1 MNNDVLIEKLT
12 TLIAPIVNSKEC
24 ELYHIEFVKEDGENF
39 LRIYIDNSEGVTLE
53 NCEQVS
59 RAVSAILDTTDPIED
74 SYYLEVSSPGIFR
87 TLFNDNHLNRY
98 KGSKVSIKLS
108 ALFNEKKQLE
118 GILQDFNESEV
129 IINMEEEIVLIPREK
144 IDNISLNSDI

>member
-24 ELYHIEFVKEDGENF
+24 ELYHIEFIKEDGENF
-39 LRIYIDNSEGVTLE
+39 LRIYIDNSEGITLE

-59 RAVSAILDTTDPIED
+59 RVVSAILDTTDPIED

-98 KGSKVSIKLS
+98 KGSKISIKLS
-108 ALFNEKKQLE
+108 ALFNEKNQLE

-129 IINMEEEIVLIPREK
+129 IINMEEETVLIPREK